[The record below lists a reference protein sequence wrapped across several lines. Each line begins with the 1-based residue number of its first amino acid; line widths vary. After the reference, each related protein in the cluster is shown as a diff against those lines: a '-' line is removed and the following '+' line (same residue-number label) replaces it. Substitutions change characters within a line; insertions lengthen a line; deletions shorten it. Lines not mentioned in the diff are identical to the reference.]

1 MDKKWQEIE
10 IKRSNIWRCATSSDK
25 QIREK
30 ICHQCQ
36 GGPADSYREN
46 SVVEYV
52 FKKVEEASRML
63 TETSQPTPPPR
74 PPPFCPSS
82 LFFFLHFP
90 LWTPPVWVPAERK
103 ERRRERRRKRR
114 TEEEEEDGRGGGG
127 GANASWEISEQLRI
141 WEEMRSFT
149 QQTRCSKV
157 PLQRRSKWK
166 WPHSAT
172 RVYTG
177 YKYSLWEI
185 VLESNVKKG
194 RTLNR
199 MCSRSAVP
207 CWQIQPSR

>member
-1 MDKKWQEIE
+1 MDLLIHIGRILSSNTFLKKWRKLPGCWQ
-10 IKRSNIWRCATSSDK
+10 R
-25 QIREK
+25 
-30 ICHQCQ
+30 
-36 GGPADSYREN
+36 PA
-46 SVVEYV
+46 
-52 FKKVEEASRML
+52 
-63 TETSQPTPPPR
+63 SQPPPPVLLL
-74 PPPFCPSS
+74 SV
-82 LFFFLHFP
+82 
-90 LWTPPVWVPAERK
+90 PPVYSSSSISPFELRRFESQLRGRKDVGREDERG
-103 ERRRERRRKRR
+103 EPTRRRM
-114 TEEEEEDGRGGGG
+114 GGEAGG

>member
-63 TETSQPTPPPR
+63 TETSQPTPPVLLL
-74 PPPFCPSS
+74 SV
-82 LFFFLHFP
+82 
-90 LWTPPVWVPAERK
+90 PPVYSSSSISPFELRRFESQLRGRKDVGREDERG
-103 ERRRERRRKRR
+103 EPTRRRMGGEA
-114 TEEEEEDGRGGGG
+114 GGG
-127 GANASWEISEQLRI
+127 GANASWEISELLRI